1 MRRTVLWILFYLA
14 VWFTT
19 LALLV
24 TFERYDAVEAIFA
37 LVLAGGGFSL
47 VAWLLTRK
55 ATPAGPVSMRAPAW
69 MLIAYTLL
77 VAAYVTWAPFEND
90 FAKAAAKLILF
101 VAIPLFLFKVK
112 LPFRFNRRDLAITLA
127 MSLVLTLFQL
137 AFGGG
142 LKRIAASDLGGAT
155 LVLAF
160 VASFLWM
167 TIEAG
172 LVEEFF
178 FRALL
183 QTRLEEATK
192 SAAGGIVLASIL
204 FGLIH
209 APGLYLRTAQTNETF
224 GGPPSPLMAI
234 GFSIVVLSV
243 VAPFLGI
250 LWSRTRNLIIVVIIH
265 GAIDLIP
272 NVIDVAKTLGIGR

>member
-1 MRRTVLWILFYLA
+1 MRRTVFWIAVYLA
-14 VWFTT
+14 VWSTA

-24 TFERYDAVEAIFA
+24 RFERFDPVEALFA
-37 LVLAGGGFSL
+37 LMLAGAGFSL

-55 ATPAGPVSMRAPAW
+55 AIPAGVVRMRAPAW
-69 MLIAYTLL
+69 LLVVYTLL
-77 VAAYVTWAPFEND
+77 IVGYVTWAPFENE
-90 FAKAAAKLILF
+90 FAKAAAKLVLF
-101 VAIPLFLFKVK
+101 VALPLVLFRVK
-112 LPFRFNRRDLAITLA
+112 LPLRFTRRDLAITLL

-142 LKRIAASDLGGAT
+142 LKRIAASNLSGAT
-155 LVLAF
+155 LLLAF
-160 VASFLWM
+160 VASFVWM

-178 FRALL
+178 FRAVL

-192 SAAGGIVLASIL
+192 SAAGGIVLASLL

-209 APGLYLRTAQTNETF
+209 APGLYLRTAQTNESF
-224 GGPPSPLMAI
+224 GAAPSPLMAI
-234 GFSIVVLSV
+234 GFSIVILSV

-250 LWSRTRNLIIVVIIH
+250 LWSRTRNLLIVVVIH

-272 NVIDVAKTLGIGR
+272 NVIDVAKTLGIG